1 MALITSWREPLRRLC
16 GLGGPPWRTAA
27 AAGLGLA
34 IGLAPI
40 APLQTLVALALAFL
54 LRLNRLAVFA
64 GTLVWQ
70 PFTAPFIL
78 GAEFAVGR
86 ALVGGGEG
94 VWRQWVLPAALGA
107 AVVAPA
113 GGLLFGAVVFSLLR
127 RRARQADAPTV
138 PEEDGP

>member
-1 MALITSWREPLRRLC
+1 MASITSWREPLRRLC

-40 APLQTLVALALAFL
+40 APFQTLLALGLAFAF
-54 LRLNRLAVFA
+54 RLNRLAVFA

-70 PFTAPFIL
+70 PFTAPFIV
-78 GAEFAVGR
+78 GAEIAVGR

-94 VWRQWVLPAALGA
+94 IWRQWGLPAAVGA
-107 AVVAPA
+107 ALVAPA
-113 GGLLFGAVVFSLLR
+113 AGLLFGAVIFSILH
-127 RRARQADAPTV
+127 RRARQACAPPVTQ
-138 PEEDGP
+138 EDGP